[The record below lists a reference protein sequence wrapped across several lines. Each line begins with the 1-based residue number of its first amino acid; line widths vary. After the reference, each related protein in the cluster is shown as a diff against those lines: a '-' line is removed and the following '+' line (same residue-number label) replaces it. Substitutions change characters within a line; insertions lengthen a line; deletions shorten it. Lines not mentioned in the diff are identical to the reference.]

1 MKIEDMLYHP
11 TLVKI
16 SYKVYEISVA
26 LGFAVMPK
34 PSGEYYLE
42 QLVKKNLKNMDKIRK
57 NIEALDL
64 DYDKIVSTNNPKGS

>member
-1 MKIEDMLYHP
+1 MKIKDILYHP

-34 PSGEYYLE
+34 PPKESYIEKKLE
-42 QLVKKNLKNMDKIRK
+42 PKKIDDVTKNLKD
-57 NIEALDL
+57 
-64 DYDKIVSTNNPKGS
+64 S

>member
-16 SYKVYEISVA
+16 SYKIYEVSVA

-34 PSGEYYLE
+34 PPEEYHLE
-42 QLVKKNLKNMDKIRK
+42 ELVKKNIKNLDKIVK
-57 NIEALDL
+57 NINALDL
-64 DYDKIVSTNNPKGS
+64 DYDKIVSINNPKGS